1 MPVSVDSLR
10 AQDEAAFLDLTRAFY
25 AHEGFA
31 FDPQASGRMVRHL
44 LAHPQVGAVW
54 LAWRDGR
61 AVGYLVVTRCYSLEF
76 GGPFALLDEIFVLPE
91 ARGTG
96 LGKRLL
102 DTAAGYCREQGIG
115 YLRLEVQKRHAR
127 TVEIYRAY
135 GFRAEDRHLMS
146 LPVR

>member
-10 AQDEAAFLDLTRAFY
+10 SQDEAAFLDLTRAFY

-31 FDPQASGRMVRHL
+31 FDPLASGRMVRHL
-44 LAHPQVGAVW
+44 LANPQVGAVW
-54 LAWRDGR
+54 LARRDGR

-76 GGPFALLDEIFVLPE
+76 GGPFALLDEIFLLPE